1 MSLPPLV
8 YCAIY
13 TRVSVRNM
21 GDDLAVSSCT
31 LQRDACT
38 QFIHEH
44 RHLGWMPLAW
54 PFNDDGKSGASMD
67 RPALDRLLD
76 VIAAG
81 RAQGTDVVHRIVVH
95 RFDRL
100 TRSVSDFASLQS
112 FLREHGVGLSIVH
125 GHFAESSAIAQFQL
139 NTLATFAQFE
149 REMIAERMAEGRA
162 AKRARGLRVAGRTP
176 FGYAADPRTKQ
187 LVVHRTQ
194 AKTVRWMFAE
204 ADAGVTPYE
213 IAVMANAAG
222 DKNARGEAGRWR
234 METVLRILRNP
245 AYVGRLPDGT
255 RGVHTPLVSLEVF
268 ERADETIRNRRTREP
283 SERPTDH
290 VDPFLLRGL
299 LVCGRCGNR
308 MTTSSAG
315 KVASRGPR
323 YYRCRGH
330 RCVGAQLR
338 AMAIETRVTNSLATP
353 PANLDPQARAA
364 CAAVAS
370 IWELLKPQ
378 NRHRILEDLFKEIR
392 WDSMKGALEWV
403 VDPESAAQLAHDATA
418 G

>member
-13 TRVSVRNM
+13 TRVSVRNL
-21 GDDLAVSSCT
+21 GEDLAVSSCT
-31 LQRDACT
+31 LQRDACM

-44 RHLGWMPLAW
+44 RHLGWIPLAW
-54 PFNDDGKSGASMD
+54 PFNDEGESGASTK
-67 RPALDRLLD
+67 RPALSRLRD
-76 VIAAG
+76 VIGAG
-81 RAQGTDVVHRIVVH
+81 GVHRVVVHRL
-95 RFDRL
+95 DRL
-100 TRSVSDFASLQS
+100 TRSAHDFALLQR
-112 FLREHGVGLSIVH
+112 FLEEHNVGLSIVQ
-125 GHFAESSAIAQFQL
+125 GAFSGPPNAITKFQL

-268 ERADETIRNRRTREP
+268 HRADETIRNRRTREP

-308 MTTSSAG
+308 MTTSSSG

-338 AMAIETRVTNSLATP
+338 AMAIETRVTAALAKP

-370 IWELLKPQ
+370 IWELLIPA
-378 NRHRILEDLFKEIR
+378 NRGRMLGALFKEIR
-392 WDSMKGALEWV
+392 WDLMKGALEWV